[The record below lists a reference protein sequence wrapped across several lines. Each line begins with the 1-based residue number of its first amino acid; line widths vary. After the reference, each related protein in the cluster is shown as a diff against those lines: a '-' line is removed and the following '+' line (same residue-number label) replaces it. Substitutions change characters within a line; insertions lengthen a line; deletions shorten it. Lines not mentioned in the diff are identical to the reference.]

1 MEAIAFSS
9 VIVVLFESS
18 FRQLSLIQGKPKKG
32 LFEEKRHAQE
42 RENFPSFWVL
52 RRFLLNN

>member
-32 LFEEKRHAQE
+32 LFEEKRHAPLDRTFQASG
-42 RENFPSFWVL
+42 FYGDFS
-52 RRFLLNN
+52 